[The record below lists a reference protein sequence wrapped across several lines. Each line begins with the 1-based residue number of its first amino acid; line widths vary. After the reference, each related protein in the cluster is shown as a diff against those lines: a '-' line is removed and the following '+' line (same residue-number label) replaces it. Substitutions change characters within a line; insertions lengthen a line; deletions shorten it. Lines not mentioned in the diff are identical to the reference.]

1 MRFIWNRAARTCKRS
16 GTGIVWQKITATVAW
31 PVVPNCGTISSIWPA
46 TNVRTWPLG
55 KIIRSSPTQAGTG
68 FRSDDFGT
76 LRDATFAPCRCKCET
91 VLSGVVYIPTRAAAC
106 GVHADSGTSSGPPP
120 PQAAARCA
128 LSGTN
133 SEFIVQKIQNYKIGP
148 QLRPAKARY
157 SRPAGPLLRAL
168 RRLRPAF
175 HLEF

>member
-1 MRFIWNRAARTCKRS
+1 MQKRAIWCTFQRGLQPAECTQIRVRAA
-16 GTGIVWQKITATVAW
+16 G
-31 PVVPNCGTISSIWPA
+31 
-46 TNVRTWPLG
+46 
-55 KIIRSSPTQAGTG
+55 
-68 FRSDDFGT
+68 
-76 LRDATFAPCRCKCET
+76 LRR
-91 VLSGVVYIPTRAAAC
+91 
-106 GVHADSGTSSGPPP
+106 

-168 RRLRPAF
+168 RKLRPAF